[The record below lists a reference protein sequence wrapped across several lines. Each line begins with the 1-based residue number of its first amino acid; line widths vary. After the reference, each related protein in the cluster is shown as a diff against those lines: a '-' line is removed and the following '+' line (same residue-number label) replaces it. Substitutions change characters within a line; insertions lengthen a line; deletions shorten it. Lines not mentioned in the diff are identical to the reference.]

1 MKRIFFLIAVFLS
14 LMFFK
19 ARPCVCVSV
28 WVTDIGTCAWFKE
41 QGLRVCVHMVPAG
54 CLGAFRGAPPLKTAP
69 FRTSLPVPTLDL
81 TEGGCPSLQNE
92 KRGKKTQVY
101 PELQYTV
108 CQGALPTHSVKQ
120 HTLVAKRNTAC
131 SP

>member
-1 MKRIFFLIAVFLS
+1 
-14 LMFFK
+14 MFFK

-92 KRGKKTQVY
+92 KRGKKHRFIQSYSTQY
-101 PELQYTV
+101 
-108 CQGALPTHSVKQ
+108 VKVHFP
-120 HTLVAKRNTAC
+120 HTQSNST
-131 SP
+131 P